1 MITMDTII
9 KCLLKQNIMVTS
21 YGRCTNVERMFECL
35 RVKLV
40 FTKKMEIKK
49 MFSTFFFTMQCKFF
63 YVEEIQISH

>member
-1 MITMDTII
+1 
-9 KCLLKQNIMVTS
+9 MVTS